1 MMRQSLLG
9 IAFLWGCGE
18 EDKSPA
24 SSSSDPTVDWDE
36 PVDRDGDGAF
46 SDVDCDD
53 SNPDIN
59 PSASE
64 ICDGV
69 DNDCDGYTDYE
80 FWDAY
85 EVNDIMT
92 MATDL
97 GEIDEEWLSGGV
109 ATVVVTDL
117 NIDNPY
123 DEDWFTWFAD
133 DDWSDDPD
141 VAVHLDGDD
150 LTYYIVDLYLE
161 EWDTTHSIASKEGF
175 GTLSITEDDFP
186 YEEGWFWETEW
197 DNWYV
202 SVRTDSE
209 DWDEWVCTEGVYE
222 LTIES

>member
-1 MMRQSLLG
+1 
-9 IAFLWGCGE
+9 
-18 EDKSPA
+18 
-24 SSSSDPTVDWDE
+24 
-36 PVDRDGDGAF
+36 
-46 SDVDCDD
+46 
-53 SNPDIN
+53 
-59 PSASE
+59 
-64 ICDGV
+64 
-69 DNDCDGYTDYE
+69 
-80 FWDAY
+80 
-85 EVNDIMT
+85 MT

-97 GEIDEEWLSGGV
+97 GEIDEEWLSGDV
-109 ATVVVTDL
+109 ASVVVTDL

-175 GTLSITEDDFP
+175 GTISITEEDFP
-186 YEEGWFWETEW
+186 YDEGWFWETEW

-209 DWDEWVCTEGVYE
+209 DWDEWVCTEGAYD